1 MKSLI
6 FSALALSV
14 FSCNDAPFFVGD
26 GEVPDDG
33 WAYTDTII
41 YQVDISDT
49 TIHLD
54 IGLNILHSSEFE
66 YQNLYIQIL
75 TNFPDGK
82 TLSQTLPLDF
92 ADHTGRW
99 YGDCGKSS
107 CKLFVILQEN
117 ALFNQI
123 GMHTF
128 KIVQYM
134 RVDPVIGI
142 SAVDLIL
149 DRHEI

>member
-6 FSALALSV
+6 FSALALSI
-14 FSCNDAPFFVGD
+14 FSCSDAPFFVGD
-26 GEVPDDG
+26 GKIPDAG

-41 YQVDISDT
+41 YRVDISDT

-54 IGLNILHSSEFE
+54 IGLNILHSSEYE
-66 YQNLYIQIL
+66 YQNFYIQIL

-82 TLSQTLPLDF
+82 TLSQTLPIDF

-99 YGDCGKSS
+99 FGDCSKSS
-107 CKLFVILQEN
+107 CKLRVILQEN

>member
-1 MKSLI
+1 MKPLI
-6 FSALALSV
+6 FIALALSF
-14 FSCNDAPFFVGD
+14 FSCSDTPYFIGD
-26 GEVPDDG
+26 GKVPEDG
-33 WAYTDTII
+33 WAYTDTIL

-54 IGLNILHSSEFE
+54 IGLNILHSTEFE
-66 YQNLYIQIL
+66 YQNFYIQIL

-99 YGDCGKSS
+99 YGDCSKSS
-107 CKLFVILQEN
+107 CKLRVILQEN

-123 GMHTF
+123 GLHTF
-128 KIVQYM
+128 KIVQHM